1 MDPKLIKNI
10 SAKIYKQ
17 FPEMAG
23 VQPRAR
29 KQQTPANQ
37 HTAASTYLLTY
48 QIKVSL
54 PTGKT
59 LPRYVR
65 VVVDDRGSILKVTTS
80 RG

>member
-1 MDPKLIKNI
+1 MDQKLIKNI

-17 FPEMAG
+17 FPEMVG
-23 VQPRAR
+23 VKPRTRRQQPNGA
-29 KQQTPANQ
+29 P
-37 HTAASTYLLTY
+37 TYLLTY

>member
-17 FPEMAG
+17 FPEMVG
-23 VQPRAR
+23 VQPKAR
-29 KQQTPANQ
+29 KQQSSGNNRPVTP
-37 HTAASTYLLTY
+37 TYLLTY

-54 PTGKT
+54 PTGKS

>member
-10 SAKIYKQ
+10 SAKIYRQ

-23 VQPRAR
+23 VQPRTR
-29 KQQTPANQ
+29 KQQPPANQ
-37 HTAASTYLLTY
+37 RPAASTYLLTY